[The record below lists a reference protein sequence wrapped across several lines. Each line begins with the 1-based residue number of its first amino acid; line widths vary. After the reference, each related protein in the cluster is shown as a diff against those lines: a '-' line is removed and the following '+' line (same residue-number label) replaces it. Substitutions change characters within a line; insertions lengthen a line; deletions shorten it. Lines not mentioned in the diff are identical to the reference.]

1 MVVIERCELCP
12 RRCGKRPGF
21 CGAGEAPRVFRWG
34 PHFGEEPPLTGER
47 GSGCVFF
54 SRCTMKCLYCQNSPW
69 SWRGEGV
76 DKTVPG
82 LTAIFRELAVKDRVE
97 NWNLVS
103 PTPYLPFIR
112 EAVKP
117 LFDEGIRLPFV
128 WNSSGYERVETLEE
142 YSDLCDWALFDL
154 RYSRNETALTASGTP
169 DYVEHARAAVKWA
182 WEREARLRSK
192 VSSPAPSNVFGLR
205 SQVLPEDIRRKT
217 EDLRGLIVR
226 ILVLPGHADEA
237 IENLAW
243 IATEL
248 SNEVP
253 VSVMSQYTPAY
264 RALETP
270 PFDRGVTEEEYASVT
285 EAAADFGFENGWIQG
300 FGAADPK
307 LALLGENMPAA
318 HGAVR

>member
-1 MVVIERCELCP
+1 MKPETCNLCP

-21 CGAGEAPRVFRWG
+21 CGAGELPRVFRWG

-76 DKTVPG
+76 DKTIPE

-103 PTPYLPFIR
+103 PTPYLPFIC

-117 LFDEGIRLPFV
+117 LLDEGIRLPFV

-142 YSDLCDWALFDL
+142 YRDLCDWALFDL
-154 RYSRNETALTASGTP
+154 RYSRDETAVAASAAPG
-169 DYVEHARAAVKWA
+169 YVEHARAAIKWA
-182 WEREARLRSK
+182 WNRTIEQ
-192 VSSPAPSNVFGLR
+192 SNNR
-205 SQVLPEDIRRKT
+205 T
-217 EDLRGLIVR
+217 IVR

-243 IATEL
+243 LATEV

-253 VSVMSQYTPAY
+253 VSVMSQFTPAY
-264 RALETP
+264 KALETP
-270 PFDRGVTEEEYASVT
+270 PFNRGVTPEEYESVT
-285 EAAADFGFENGWIQG
+285 EAAADFGFEHGWIQG

-307 LALLGENMPAA
+307 LALLGENMLAA
-318 HGAVR
+318 HGTVR

>member
-1 MVVIERCELCP
+1 MTGGCELCP
-12 RRCGKRPGF
+12 RRCGTRPGF
-21 CGAGEAPRVFRWG
+21 CGAGELPRVFRWG
-34 PHFGEEPPLTGER
+34 PHFGEEPPLVGAH

-76 DKTVPG
+76 DKTVHE
-82 LTAIFRELAVKDRVE
+82 LTEIFRELAVKDKVE

-103 PTPYLPFIR
+103 PTPYLPQIR

-117 LFDEGIRLPFV
+117 LLDEGIRLPFV

-142 YSDLCDWALFDL
+142 YGELCDWALFDL
-154 RYSRNETALTASGTP
+154 RYSRNETAMKASGAP
-169 DYVEHARAAVKWA
+169 DYVERARAAIRWA
-182 WEREARLRSK
+182 WERGKR
-192 VSSPAPSNVFGLR
+192 
-205 SQVLPEDIRRKT
+205 
-217 EDLRGLIVR
+217 LIVR

-237 IENLAW
+237 IESLAW
-243 IATEL
+243 LATEL
-248 SNEVP
+248 SNEVS
-253 VSVMSQYTPAY
+253 VSVMSQFTPAY
-264 RALETP
+264 KALQTP

-307 LALLGENMPAA
+307 LALLGENMSAD